1 MTSVNP
7 AETSLVSSQSKFRT
21 SQLATTSTPPKV
33 APSKLATGKTNP
45 SITKRLEGLQNS
57 EDTTHITPEENFD
70 VVVAENTTTDTP
82 VDSTVSIDKSKPD
95 AMVPQP
101 DEQISSMP
109 AASLGVSGTTWGVL
123 AGGLGLAAAG
133 GGGGG
138 GGQSAPA
145 PKLTIDKIATDDV
158 MGPTEKDTAIQG
170 ATLAGATVQI
180 KIGDRT
186 RAATVTG
193 TSWRYLITA
202 EDIAAMGQGD
212 ETITVVASLADGTTV
227 TLTRSIKVFTLDGI
241 VDIGISSAEGI
252 QNDTLNA
259 KDVVFITVKM
269 SEVYTVTGKPQLNIN
284 IDGKAA
290 VANYVS
296 GSGSAS
302 LVFSYTIVDGQND
315 TKGISIEAGALM
327 LNGGTMLNATGKSP
341 DSFSYGGVNNNTKYL
356 VDTLAPTLSNVT
368 YQMVENTKD
377 VADLK
382 GADAS
387 AITYSLAGTSGDDSG
402 LFLLTEGGVL
412 TLKAPAN
419 FESIGNASTD
429 HSYKLGVNMTDLA
442 GNVSHQTLT
451 VQITNV
457 NEAPVITSAANASFA
472 ENGTGMAYQAMAKDE
487 DVGSVLSYSISGTDA
502 ALFNVDAKT
511 GAVTYKMS
519 PNFES
524 SDDAGADNVYNFTL
538 KVSDGTLTTA
548 QDVAITVTNV
558 VDTNFKLNFLSDFS
572 NEAQTGFKKAANFWS
587 SVLSDD
593 VLINLDLDYTSAN
606 FNANTIGSTFT
617 SRVDKTYVDF
627 RKALVADAVSDA
639 DKTAA
644 ASLSQTDTFGMLIN
658 HTPNN
663 PFGINSATPYLD
675 NNGNSNN
682 ASVFIARA
690 NAKALGLVSANDL
703 AANDAKI
710 AFNSAFNFDFDRTD
724 GITVGK
730 IDFVGTAIHE
740 IGHALGFS
748 SGVDYLDQF
757 ATDLYP
763 ETQYTVV
770 TPLDFFRYSKASTQ
784 SGVIDWTASA
794 TDKYFSL
801 DNGATKIASFST
813 GFHYGDGYQN
823 SHWKDGQGL
832 GGLDP
837 SLSAGEL
844 LYYSSLDQ
852 LGFDVIGW
860 NLSDSLDN
868 FAAPQIT
875 SLTAVSYFNKGTTAA
890 YTVVATDADSW
901 NRLSF
906 SISGGA
912 DASKFSINALTGVVK
927 FIAAPDYAK
936 PADADANNIYKFNV
950 TARDSVHTSSEVAV
964 SINVLQTTQNLNET
978 LAGTANLNAM
988 NNYGPYYVL

>member
-1 MTSVNP
+1 MTYVNP

-21 SQLATTSTPPKV
+21 SQLAAPSTPPKV

-70 VVVAENTTTDTP
+70 VVLAENTTTDTP
-82 VDSTVSIDKSKPD
+82 VDSTVSIDASKPD

-109 AASLGVSGTTWGVL
+109 AVSVGVSSTTWGVL

-138 GGQSAPA
+138 QSAPA
-145 PKLTIDKIATDDV
+145 PKLTIDKIAADDV
-158 MGPTEKDTAIQG
+158 IGPTEKDNAIQG

-269 SEVYTVTGKPQLNIN
+269 SEAYTVTGKPQLNIN

-356 VDTLAPTLSNVT
+356 VDTLAPTLSSVT

-457 NEAPVITSAANASFA
+457 NEAPVITSAANASYA
-472 ENGTGMAYQAMAKDE
+472 ENGTGMAYQAIAKDE
-487 DVGSVLSYSISGTDA
+487 DAGSVLSYSISGTDA
-502 ALFNVDAKT
+502 ALFNVDSKT

-524 SDDAGADNVYNFTL
+524 PDDAGADNVYNFTL

-572 NEAQTGFKKAANFWS
+572 NEAQIGFKKAATFWS

-617 SRVDKTYVDF
+617 SRVKETYADF
-627 RKALVADAVSDA
+627 RKAIAADAVSDA
-639 DKTAA
+639 DKTAV
-644 ASLSQTDTFGMLIN
+644 ASLSQSDTFGMLLN
-658 HTPNN
+658 HTSNN
-663 PFGINSATPYLD
+663 PFGINSSTPYLD
-675 NNGNSNN
+675 NNGDNNNS
-682 ASVFIARA
+682 SVFIARA
-690 NAKALGLVSANDL
+690 NAKALGLLSSNNL

-710 AFNSAFNFDFDRTD
+710 VFNSAFNFDFDRTD
-724 GITVGK
+724 GISMAS

-748 SGVDYLDQF
+748 SSVDILEQF
-757 ATDLYP
+757 AGVFPDV
-763 ETQYTVV
+763 EYTLV
-770 TPLDFFRYSKASTQ
+770 TPLDLFRFSKASTQ

-813 GFHYGDGYQN
+813 GVTYGDGHQN
-823 SHWKDGQGL
+823 SHWKDSQGL

-837 SLSAGEL
+837 SLAPGEL
-844 LYYSSLDQ
+844 LRYTSLDQ
-852 LGFDVIGW
+852 LAFDVIGW

-868 FAAPQIT
+868 FATPEIT
-875 SLTAVSYFNKGTTAA
+875 GLNTVNYFNQGTAAA
-890 YTVVATDADSW
+890 YTVVATDADAW

-906 SISGGA
+906 SISGGV
-912 DASKFSINALTGVVK
+912 DASKFSINAFTGVVK

-950 TARDSVHTSSEVAV
+950 TASDSVHTSSEVAV

-978 LAGTANLNAM
+978 LADTANLNAM